1 MRQRLI
7 RDGTLRRFAKKDK
20 EERRLESEVR
30 TPVNSNENR
39 PLGVI
44 YMIAGGDQ
52 AATKKRITHP

>member
-44 YMIAGGDQ
+44 YMIAGG
-52 AATKKRITHP
+52 TKLQQRKE